1 MNPPNKPWWP
11 LALGW
16 ALVTGFA
23 LILLVALGP
32 VLTPFLL
39 ALLLAYILRPVVVAL
54 LRRGVPTALAVTL
67 AELALIAL
75 AVAILMLLVPILTRE
90 LPALR
95 QEIPGLLERAQASLM
110 AWAQRLG
117 LPLKMDVSVL
127 KRLALDYLSDQAPDS
142 VGQVLDSL
150 RIGGS
155 VAMALLGYLVL
166 VPVVL
171 FYVLA
176 DWDVLLE
183 RGRLLLPPR
192 WRASVL
198 AFLADSDATLGQYFR
213 GQLAVMLTLAVYYS
227 VTLAL
232 VGLDLALPVGV
243 FTGLAIFVPY
253 LGFGLGMALALL
265 AAVLQ
270 FDSSYGVLAV
280 VAIYGLG
287 QLLESFVL
295 TPRLVG
301 ERIGLSPLAVIFALL
316 AFGHLLGFVGVLM
329 ALPASAVGLVALRRL
344 KAIYLDS
351 RLYRG

>member
-1 MNPPNKPWWP
+1 VSVSAKPWWP

-16 ALVTGFA
+16 AGVCLV
-23 LILLVALGP
+23 LVLLLVALGP

-39 ALLLAYILRPVVVAL
+39 ALLLAYILRPLVVAL
-54 LRRGVPTALAVTL
+54 QRRGLSLTLAVTM
-67 AELALIAL
+67 AELLLITL
-75 AVAILMLLVPILTRE
+75 AVATLMLLVPILTKE

-95 QEIPGLLERAQASLM
+95 QAIPDLIERGQTNLI
-110 AWAQRLG
+110 AWAQSLG
-117 LPLKMDVSVL
+117 IPLKVDVSAL
-127 KRLALDYLSDQAPDS
+127 KRLVLDFLSDQAPDS
-142 VGQVLDSL
+142 VSQVLNSL

-176 DWDVLLE
+176 DWDALLA
-183 RGRLLLPPR
+183 RGRHLLPPR
-192 WRASVL
+192 WRPAVL

-213 GQLAVMLTLAVYYS
+213 GQLSVMLSLAAYYS
-227 VTLAL
+227 ITLAL
-232 VGLDLALPVGV
+232 AGLDLALPVGV

-253 LGFGLGMALALL
+253 LGYGLGLALALL
-265 AAVLQ
+265 AALLQ
-270 FDSSYGVLAV
+270 FDGSYGVLAV
-280 VAIYGLG
+280 AVIYGVG

-344 KAIYLDS
+344 KAMYLDS